1 MKLLLDENLSRRIVP
16 ILQDVYPDSTQIAL
30 LNLNEAD
37 DRKIWE
43 YAKQEDYAIVT
54 QDADFHEYS
63 LLAGGPPLVVWL
75 RCGNQP
81 KKMILDKLIKN
92 QKLIES
98 ANQDPEIWTIEI
110 F

>member
-16 ILQDVYPDSTQIAL
+16 AIQDCFPDSTQIVL

-37 DRKIWE
+37 DRQIWE
-43 YAKQEDYAIVT
+43 YAKQENYTIVT
-54 QDADFHEYS
+54 QDADFHEQS
-63 LLAGGPPLVVWL
+63 MLVGGPPLIVWL

-81 KKMILDKLIKN
+81 KNVILDKLIKQ
-92 QKLIES
+92 QKLIEE
-98 ANQDPEIWTIEI
+98 AYQDPKIWTIEI

>member
-16 ILQDVYPDSTQIAL
+16 ALQDVYPDSTQIAL

-43 YAKQEDYAIVT
+43 YAKQENYTIVT
-54 QDADFHEYS
+54 QDADFHEQS
-63 LLAGGPPLVVWL
+63 LLAGGPPLIVWL

-81 KKMILDKLIKN
+81 KKVILDKLIKN
-92 QKLIES
+92 QKLIEE
-98 ANQDPEIWTIEI
+98 ANQDSEIWTIEI

>member
-16 ILQDVYPDSTQIAL
+16 AIQDCFPDSTQIAL

-37 DRKIWE
+37 DRQIWE
-43 YAKQEDYAIVT
+43 YAKQENYTIVT
-54 QDADFHEYS
+54 QDADFHEQS
-63 LLAGGPPLVVWL
+63 MLVGGPPLIVWL

-81 KKMILDKLIKN
+81 KNVILDKLIKQ
-92 QKLIES
+92 QKLIEE
-98 ANQDPEIWTIEI
+98 AYQDPKIWTIEI